1 MKQTFLILAV
11 AVLMSGCADAGDI
24 AMRTVENVARAAC
37 TAARNCAN
45 TCPDGSTASPQ
56 TRSCPGRP

>member
-1 MKQTFLILAV
+1 MKRALLILAV
-11 AVLMSGCADAGDI
+11 ATSITGCADAGDV
-24 AMRTVENVARAAC
+24 ALRTVENVARAAC

>member
-1 MKQTFLILAV
+1 MKQTVLILAV
-11 AVLMSGCADAGDI
+11 AVLASACADAGDI
-24 AMRTVENVARAAC
+24 AVRTVENVARAAC

-45 TCPDGSTASPQ
+45 VCPDGSTANPQ